1 MDILVSKYDINT
13 WCNYFKDKGILIN
26 LDSLLE
32 SYRLSKKELRIA
44 KKNEP
49 GNDSLLRS
57 INLDINNLES
67 LVINS
72 IEYLESPY
80 LSVMEFLKNSDTR
93 VVRVYSDYTVS
104 ETYRL
109 YSSKPCLTNLKKEH
123 RVHIVPREG
132 YKFLSIDFKHQE
144 PWILI
149 NLLEDK
155 ELLLILEKYEDF
167 YEGLLNKFNVSYN
180 KENRN
185 VMKNLWNGI
194 VYGLKRHNIDE
205 KDAWIDDFF
214 KWINENKKVL
224 SLRNK
229 VEKNLKN
236 DKSIY
241 SIFGLSRFIPYN
253 GKQSVNTGFNS
264 IFQISGSGILYAA
277 LKSIKSTVTNN
288 TSYHDISIS
297 HTMHDEFIL
306 EIPMS
311 YRECDISEF
320 VNSLDFKIEGWT
332 EPRISYE
339 VGMNWR
345 DCK

>member
-1 MDILVSKYDINT
+1 MDILISKYDINS
-13 WCNYFKDKGILIN
+13 WCNYFKNKGILIN
-26 LDSLLE
+26 LDSLLD
-32 SYRLSKKELRIA
+32 SYRLCKKELRLA

-49 GNDSLLRS
+49 ENVSLLRS
-57 INLDINNLES
+57 INLDINNLEG
-67 LVINS
+67 LVTNS
-72 IEYLESPY
+72 IEYLESSY
-80 LSVMEFLKNSDTR
+80 LSVMEFLKNSSNR
-93 VVRVYSDYTVS
+93 IIRVYSDYTIS

-109 YSSKPCLTNLKKEH
+109 YSSKPCLTNLKKIH
-123 RVHIVPREG
+123 RYHIVPREG

-155 ELLLILEKYEDF
+155 ELLLILENYDDF
-167 YEGLLNKFNVSYN
+167 YEGLLNKFNVSYS
-180 KENRN
+180 KENRDL
-185 VMKNLWNGI
+185 MKRLWNGI

-205 KDAWIDDFF
+205 NDAWIDNFF

-241 SIFGLSRFIPYN
+241 SIFGLNRFIPYN

-288 TSYHDISIS
+288 STYVDISIS

-306 EIPMS
+306 EIPS
-311 YRECDISEF
+311 SFSESDIAVF